1 MQKLQ
6 LRSFSLGQQ
15 SGFTLIEAV
24 IALVILA
31 GGLLAMFRF
40 HGTAIESTGETKNR
54 AAATALAQAKLEQL
68 RAFTTAAGYPARMVN
83 GSEAGLANTDY
94 DGVAYA
100 ATFSREWAVT
110 ATANPDVNQVDV
122 TVTWPRRDNVDGS
135 VMLSAMV
142 VKADPQGGAREI
154 ASAIDTVN
162 TPPNWD
168 PDGGSDDPGGDDPG
182 GDDPGGDDPG
192 GDDPGGDDPG
202 GDQSGGDNVYSIIIS
217 GTIVIG
223 GNGSLGYT
231 GVSGSGNYDAA
242 CTAGTLSYSCTISGI
257 NISDSWTG
265 SIEFSSSR
273 GACSPP
279 LSFSSITSNQV
290 KNLSLIKAGNT
301 CVLVN

>member
-142 VKADPQGGAREI
+142 VKPDPQGGAREI

-168 PDGGSDDPGGDDPG
+168 PDGGS
-182 GDDPGGDDPG
+182 
-192 GDDPGGDDPG
+192 DDPGGDDPG

-273 GACSPP
+273 GTCSPS

-290 KNLSLIKAGNT
+290 ENVSLIKAGNT

>member
-182 GDDPGGDDPG
+182 GD
-192 GDDPGGDDPG
+192 
-202 GDQSGGDNVYSIIIS
+202 QSGGDNVYSIIIS

-273 GACSPP
+273 GTCSPS

-290 KNLSLIKAGNT
+290 ENVSLIKAGNT